1 MRRATRQFLAIA
13 PALLLVACGEMRWT
27 KPGGSDADVNAD
39 LANCRAAAQA
49 TIQRSLGPRLPQISG
64 GHMGNAPVDPSPAD
78 RQMREQ
84 QAVDR
89 CMQEKGYQQVPAGN

>member
-1 MRRATRQFLAIA
+1 MPTTTPRILAILTA
-13 PALLLVACGEMRWT
+13 CLVAACGEMRWT
-27 KPGGSDADVNAD
+27 KPGGSEADVNAD
-39 LANCRAAAQA
+39 LANCRAAAHA
-49 TIQRSLGPRLPQISG
+49 SIERSLGPRLPQTSQG
-64 GHMGNAPVDPSPAD
+64 RMGNAPIDPSPAD